1 VFYLSGPGRGA
12 EHCNQSVRLY
22 VCMSRNVYQKSQVRT
37 SLNFRR
43 MLHVTVP
50 GSSYGGVTI
59 CLCISGFVDDV
70 MFTHRIGGGVR
81 CLRLPCF
88 VTDHLVVQ
96 ANQSVVCMFV
106 CPFVRMITF
115 KRNGVLL
122 RSDQPIRSWTWVK
135 VHVAKL
141 VGWTSSNSSPV
152 QFATVISI
160 FLVLT
165 ELVWNPHPRLL
176 FRKLNACWMIRQT
189 ASHLA
194 CRAQTTTLFLHR
206 SYLCLSTYIHTYIY
220 TDLYRLAPKI
230 VRTNLLRWHMM
241 TRR

>member
-1 VFYLSGPGRGA
+1 MRLWLIISARRSQRTFRPFWPRADIYMFTLRVGVLLCMVVDYSACAIFGGIWILFYLSGPGRGA
-12 EHCNQSVRLY
+12 EHCNQSVCLY
-22 VCMSRNVYQKSQVRT
+22 VCMSRNVYQKSQDRT

-135 VHVAKL
+135 VYVA
-141 VGWTSSNSSPV
+141 
-152 QFATVISI
+152 
-160 FLVLT
+160 
-165 ELVWNPHPRLL
+165 
-176 FRKLNACWMIRQT
+176 
-189 ASHLA
+189 
-194 CRAQTTTLFLHR
+194 
-206 SYLCLSTYIHTYIY
+206 
-220 TDLYRLAPKI
+220 
-230 VRTNLLRWHMM
+230 
-241 TRR
+241 